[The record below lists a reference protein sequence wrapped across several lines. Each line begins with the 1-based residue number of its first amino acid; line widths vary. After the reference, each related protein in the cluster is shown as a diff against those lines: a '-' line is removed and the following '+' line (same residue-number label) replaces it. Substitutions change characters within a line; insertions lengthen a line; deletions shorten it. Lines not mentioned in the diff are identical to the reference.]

1 MTTTNLMCQRHLY
14 WKKKITNHKTIKSQ
28 IVMLFLKNLLDEKIE
43 MGSNIKKL
51 YFGIYLMFGNCILDF
66 QYSTYMKIPVEP
78 INYDK
83 IPVFYFTLVIALMW

>member
-1 MTTTNLMCQRHLY
+1 
-14 WKKKITNHKTIKSQ
+14 
-28 IVMLFLKNLLDEKIE
+28 

-83 IPVFYFTLVIALMW
+83 IPVVYFTLVIALMW